1 MVASLV
7 HVIAA
12 RTLKCEADRVGPND
26 KNFR

>member
-1 MVASLV
+1 V